1 MNELDFLQQLLQLQ
15 QNGTGFLGST
25 TQYRSPV
32 TANTVMPAVQSAMTG
47 ITGVGS
53 GVGSAVSKAA
63 DAAAGVGA
71 LSGISKAADAAA
83 GVAGAGA
90 DAAADAGAGASA
102 LIPALGIGLTAAS
115 TVMSF
120 IEAGKAADAQRAAD
134 KAAAAALV
142 EQKRLQQQNFYEALK
157 VPMEA
162 YDRQFREGTA
172 ANAQA
177 IDALSQ
183 DPRMLIGAIQGV
195 QDATIEGQAKS
206 REALADRL
214 YNLDVM
220 KAQASTQ
227 QADDLSKI
235 AEQEAAGAQVAAMAA
250 EKAKI
255 AQQGAALQGV
265 GGLIT
270 QGAGMYG
277 TYGGLA
283 NAGDQLQTLLGGTSF
298 ARPSAQ
304 PSQAQLLQMLSQN
317 PNLLSQ
323 LLGQQKQTTL

>member
-1 MNELDFLQQLLQLQ
+1 MNELDFLQQLLQSQ
-15 QNGTGFLGST
+15 QNGEGFLGST

-63 DAAAGVGA
+63 DAGAGVDDA
-71 LSGISKAADAAA
+71 VSGFSKALPFI
-83 GVAGAGA
+83 G
-90 DAAADAGAGASA
+90 
-102 LIPALGIGLTAAS
+102 LGLTAAS

-120 IEAGKAADAQRAAD
+120 VEAGKAADAQRAAD

-183 DPRMLIGAIQGV
+183 NPRMLIGAIQGV

-235 AEQEAAGAQVAAMAA
+235 AEQEAAGAQIAAMAA

-255 AQQGAALQGV
+255 AQQGAAQQGV

-270 QGAGMYG
+270 QGAGMIG
-277 TYGGLA
+277 TYGDLA
-283 NAGDQLQTLLGGTSF
+283 TPEDNLNSLKSSVANSTFGNKQNAGMMSMLNNAT
-298 ARPSAQ
+298 PAQ
-304 PSQAQLLQMLSQN
+304 MQAIMQFLN
-317 PNLLSQ
+317 NN
-323 LLGQQKQTTL
+323 